1 TSAFQFLHPR
11 SYLRYF
17 FDLKTMTTRQTSV
30 KLSSSITF
38 VMLIMTIVNVVF
50 VMSSSSSQLNLT
62 AVNHSPVNHGP
73 WAEVLENWIT
83 LQSNNSRTARAM
95 KIGDKTVTVST
106 KVTTTNKRD
115 VSETDL
121 YLLGAIE
128 KLVYRVDY
136 LEKRVRRA
144 EELLYYVI
152 AGNNKISEPCPANYT
167 RMGQNCYHFSN
178 RDFNWKS
185 SASLCRGMGGHL
197 VEFDTI
203 EESQDVIT
211 GLMSDAKLKGKNFWT
226 GGLNPGLLW
235 IWASSARPVHQDTKQ
250 SVIGDGRCLKLTF
263 NASSKIYSYRGE
275 DCGSRQKYIC
285 ELTVDDESTNRIE
298 RTARFLIDKND

>member
-1 TSAFQFLHPR
+1 
-11 SYLRYF
+11 
-17 FDLKTMTTRQTSV
+17 MTINTAVTHL
-30 KLSSSITF
+30 LSSLVVLATINTIFAVPSSLSHNQ
-38 VMLIMTIVNVVF
+38 LID
-50 VMSSSSSQLNLT
+50 
-62 AVNHSPVNHGP
+62 SPVVTMNHGL
-73 WAEVLENWIT
+73 WAEILENWVT
-83 LQSNNSRTARAM
+83 LQSNNSRAARA
-95 KIGDKTVTVST
+95 ITVGNKTVSVST
-106 KVTTTNKRD
+106 KISTTNKRD

-128 KLVYRVDY
+128 KLVYRVDH
-136 LEKRVRRA
+136 LEKRIRRA

-152 AGNNKISEPCPANYT
+152 AGNNKMKEPCPDNYT

-203 EESQDVIT
+203 EESQDVIA
-211 GLMSDAKLKGKNFWT
+211 GLMSDSKLKGKNFWT

-235 IWASSARPVHQDTKQ
+235 IWANSARPVHQDTKQ

-275 DCGSRQKYIC
+275 DCSSRQRYIC
-285 ELTVDDESTNRIE
+285 ELTVDDESANKIE
-298 RTARFLIDKND
+298 RTARLLIDKDN

>member
-1 TSAFQFLHPR
+1 MTS
-11 SYLRYF
+11 
-17 FDLKTMTTRQTSV
+17 KTVMQ
-30 KLSSSITF
+30 LCFPIIMIAIISI
-38 VMLIMTIVNVVF
+38 VCA
-50 VMSSSSSQLNLT
+50 SSSSQLEL
-62 AVNHSPVNHGP
+62 SPVTMNHGP
-73 WAEVLENWIT
+73 WAEILENWII

-106 KVTTTNKRD
+106 KISTTNKRD

-128 KLVYRVDY
+128 KLVYRVDH
-136 LEKRVRRA
+136 LEKRLRRA

-152 AGNNKISEPCPANYT
+152 AGNNKMKEPCPANYT
-167 RMGQNCYHFSN
+167 RMGQNCYHFSS

-203 EESQDVIT
+203 EESQDVIA
-211 GLMSDAKLKGKNFWT
+211 GLMSDSKLKGKNFWT

-275 DCGSRQKYIC
+275 DCGLRQRYIC
-285 ELTVDDESTNRIE
+285 ELTIDDESANKIE
-298 RTARFLIDKND
+298 RTARLLIDKDN

>member
-1 TSAFQFLHPR
+1 MQ
-11 SYLRYF
+11 SY
-17 FDLKTMTTRQTSV
+17 
-30 KLSSSITF
+30 SSITF
-38 VMLIMTIVNVVF
+38 ITLLTVVGMAF
-50 VMSSSSSQLNLT
+50 AMSSSSSQLNATALT
-62 AVNHSPVNHGP
+62 MNHGP
-73 WAEVLENWIT
+73 WAEILENWIT
-83 LQSNNSRTARAM
+83 LQSNSSRVSRVM
-95 KIGDKTVTVST
+95 KIDDKTVTVS
-106 KVTTTNKRD
+106 KVATSNKRD

-128 KLVYRVDY
+128 KLVYRVDH

-152 AGNNKISEPCPANYT
+152 AGNNKMREPCPENYT
-167 RMGQNCYHFSN
+167 RMGKNCYHFSN
-178 RDFNWKS
+178 REFNWKS

-203 EESQDVIT
+203 EESQDVIA
-211 GLMSDAKLKGKNFWT
+211 GLMSDPKLKGKNFWT

-235 IWASSARPVHQDTKQ
+235 IWANSARPVHQDTKQ

-275 DCGSRQKYIC
+275 DCGSRQRYIC
-285 ELTVDDESTNRIE
+285 ELTIDDESANRIE
-298 RTARFLIDKND
+298 RTARLLIHKTD

>member
-1 TSAFQFLHPR
+1 MPAFQFSSFSYRQR
-11 SYLRYF
+11 SHLLCF
-17 FDLKTMTTRQTSV
+17 FDVRITMTSKTVMQ
-30 KLSSSITF
+30 LCFPIIMIAIISI
-38 VMLIMTIVNVVF
+38 VCA
-50 VMSSSSSQLNLT
+50 SSSSQLEL
-62 AVNHSPVNHGP
+62 SPVTMNHGP
-73 WAEVLENWIT
+73 WAEILENWII

-106 KVTTTNKRD
+106 KISTTNKRD

-128 KLVYRVDY
+128 KLVYRVDH
-136 LEKRVRRA
+136 LEKRLRRA

-152 AGNNKISEPCPANYT
+152 AGNNKMKEPCPANYT
-167 RMGQNCYHFSN
+167 RMGQNCYHFSS

-203 EESQDVIT
+203 EESQDVIA
-211 GLMSDAKLKGKNFWT
+211 GLMSDSKLKGKNFWT

-275 DCGSRQKYIC
+275 DCGLRQKYIC
-285 ELTVDDESTNRIE
+285 ELTIDDESANKIE
-298 RTARFLIDKND
+298 RTARLLIDKDN

>member
-1 TSAFQFLHPR
+1 MRVIIMTS
-11 SYLRYF
+11 
-17 FDLKTMTTRQTSV
+17 KTVMQLCST
-30 KLSSSITF
+30 LMLL
-38 VMLIMTIVNVVF
+38 MLISISVVCA
-50 VMSSSSSQLNLT
+50 SSLTQLEL
-62 AVNHSPVNHGP
+62 SPVMNHGP
-73 WAEVLENWIT
+73 WAEILENWIV
-83 LQSNNSRTARAM
+83 LQSNNSRAARAM
-95 KIGDKTVTVST
+95 KIGDKTVTVSS
-106 KVTTTNKRD
+106 KITTTNNKRD

-128 KLVYRVDY
+128 KLVYRVDH
-136 LEKRVRRA
+136 LEKRLRRA

-152 AGNNKISEPCPANYT
+152 SGNNKMKEPCPANYT

-203 EESQDVIT
+203 EESQDVIA
-211 GLMSDAKLKGKNFWT
+211 GLMSDSKLKGKNFWT

-275 DCGSRQKYIC
+275 DCGLRQKYIC
-285 ELTVDDESTNRIE
+285 ELTTDDESANKIE
-298 RTARFLIDKND
+298 RTARMLIDKSN

>member
-1 TSAFQFLHPR
+1 
-11 SYLRYF
+11 
-17 FDLKTMTTRQTSV
+17 MTTRKIAVQLYSSVTLVTMIAIVSTASDVPSSPSQTN
-30 KLSSSITF
+30 
-38 VMLIMTIVNVVF
+38 LI
-50 VMSSSSSQLNLT
+50 
-62 AVNHSPVNHGP
+62 AVTTNHGP

-83 LQSNNSRTARAM
+83 FQSNNSRASRVM
-95 KIGDKTVTVST
+95 KIDDKFVTVST
-106 KVTTTNKRD
+106 KIQNTSNKRE

-128 KLVYRVDY
+128 KLVYRMDH

-152 AGNNKISEPCPANYT
+152 AGNNKMKEPCPANYT

-203 EESQDVIT
+203 EESQDVIA

-226 GGLNPGLLW
+226 GGLNPGVLW
-235 IWASSARPVHQDTKQ
+235 LWASSGRPVHQDTKQ
-250 SVIGDGRCLKLTF
+250 PVIGDGKCLKLTF

-285 ELTVDDESTNRIE
+285 ELVNDESANMIE
-298 RTARFLIDKND
+298 RTARLLIHKNN